1 MSQKITERDKLFLIG
16 GGVFVVL
23 YSLYVF
29 VAAPLYSK
37 HMGSEQKIQDK
48 ISFIEK
54 YYAVL
59 NQKPLYEKKDQ
70 SNREVHAKL
79 AGRFFHET
87 RPALVAADL
96 QKLLEEVAR
105 ESNISI
111 ERVRIDKPKYTEQ
124 LLTIPVEITVRSSL
138 KNLSGLIYRIE
149 SHEKFLVIEELDS
162 RRFMTKT
169 EPEELQT
176 RLLVSGFIQQ
186 LETENGKTI

>member
-16 GGVFVVL
+16 GGIFVVL
-23 YSLYVF
+23 YSLYTF

-37 HMGSEQKIQDK
+37 HMGSEKKIQDK
-48 ISFIEK
+48 ITFIEK

-96 QKLLEEVAR
+96 QKLLEEIAR

-124 LLTIPVEITVRSSL
+124 LLTIPVELTVRSSL

-149 SHEKFLVIEELDS
+149 NNEKFLVIEELDT